1 MRATNPTHLTF
12 LNFILLI
19 IFGEEYAFLFLIVYD
34 FFQHLFR
41 TLFANSV
48 RIRF

>member
-1 MRATNPTHLTF
+1 
-12 LNFILLI
+12 
-19 IFGEEYAFLFLIVYD
+19 LFLIVYD